1 MLRGRHRGLP
11 VAIDRA
17 VMLPTEFQQSEENFE
32 NTGHIIPNEAPQDR
46 SSTPSSLNEKR
57 TPSRDSE
64 RRNSSVG
71 VHNKFRNGSSVDRV
85 KDASFR
91 AEMGGAM

>member
-1 MLRGRHRGLP
+1 
-11 VAIDRA
+11 
-17 VMLPTEFQQSEENFE
+17 MLPTEFQQSEENFE
-32 NTGHIIPNEAPQDR
+32 NTDHANPTEAPRDR

-64 RRNSSVG
+64 RHSSG
-71 VHNKFRNGSSVDRV
+71 VHHRFRNGSSVDRG

-91 AEMGGAM
+91 AEMGGVM